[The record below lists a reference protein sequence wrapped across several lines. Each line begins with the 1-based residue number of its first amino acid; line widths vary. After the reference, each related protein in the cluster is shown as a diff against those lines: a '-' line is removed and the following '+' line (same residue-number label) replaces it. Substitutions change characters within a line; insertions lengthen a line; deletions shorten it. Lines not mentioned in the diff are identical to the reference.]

1 MDCDRSITEAGNGA
15 GAVSQ
20 AAPGSRVRY
29 VEPAPLAEVIF
40 DQLKYLLAHKRK
52 SCSAGC
58 DDCVRLKQVKGLL
71 LLPFRNTVNS
81 KPPRTV
87 AAA

>member
-1 MDCDRSITEAGNGA
+1 MACDRSITEAGNGA

-20 AAPGSRVRY
+20 ATGSRVRY
-29 VEPAPLAEVIF
+29 VEPAPLAEVIL

-71 LLPFRNTVNS
+71 LLPFRTTANGKLSTKGCRV
-81 KPPRTV
+81 
-87 AAA
+87 